1 MGGQTITVSGIA
13 APFPRAL
20 SESHSTPAARGAQGT
35 GLREH
40 AGARPRVADTG
51 LQGPFSLDAQVES
64 RYGRSA
70 APSSQPE
77 TGDTI
82 AAAISLGLSF
92 KEAAQLAG
100 VDETTLHRWRNRGR
114 DSARQPYRQ
123 FCQRIDAAQA
133 STARDY
139 LQAVRRSV
147 IEPTVTT
154 KTTTRPGPDGQPVT
168 ETVETVSPPDIK
180 GALWWL
186 ERRLPALFGR
196 RLEHAGSIDSTHDR
210 EKPAAPGAR
219 DHRSDDARSRRQA

>member
-1 MGGQTITVSGIA
+1 M
-13 APFPRAL
+13 
-20 SESHSTPAARGAQGT
+20 
-35 GLREH
+35 
-40 AGARPRVADTG
+40 AGRRTK
-51 LQGPFSLDAQVES
+51 LT
-64 RYGRSA
+64 
-70 APSSQPE
+70 PE
-77 TGDTI
+77 TENLILG
-82 AAAISLGLSF
+82 ALALGLSF
-92 KEAAQLAG
+92 KEAALAG

-114 DSARQPYRQ
+114 DSGRQPFRQ

-168 ETVETVSPPDIK
+168 ETVKTVSPPDIK

-196 RLEHAGSIDSTHDR
+196 RLEHAGRIDSTHDR
-210 EKPAAPGAR
+210 EKQRPLEILIVDPMTPQQAAAYEAQAR
-219 DHRSDDARSRRQA
+219 GEGLGRPEHAGTAAAGG

>member
-1 MGGQTITVSGIA
+1 M
-13 APFPRAL
+13 
-20 SESHSTPAARGAQGT
+20 
-35 GLREH
+35 
-40 AGARPRVADTG
+40 AGRRTK
-51 LQGPFSLDAQVES
+51 LT
-64 RYGRSA
+64 
-70 APSSQPE
+70 PE

-100 VDETTLHRWRNRGR
+100 IDETTLHRWRNRGR
-114 DSARQPYRQ
+114 DSGRQPFRQ

-154 KTTTRPGPDGQPVT
+154 KTTTRPGPDGQPVV
-168 ETVETVSPPDIK
+168 ETVETVEAVSPPDIK

-196 RLEHAGSIDSTHDR
+196 GVEHADSIDSTHDR
-210 EKPAAPGAR
+210 ENQRPLELLIVDPMTPQEAAAYDLEAQGEGLGRPEHADTAAAAGG
-219 DHRSDDARSRRQA
+219 

>member
-1 MGGQTITVSGIA
+1 M
-13 APFPRAL
+13 
-20 SESHSTPAARGAQGT
+20 
-35 GLREH
+35 
-40 AGARPRVADTG
+40 AGRRTKLTA
-51 LQGPFSLDAQVES
+51 
-64 RYGRSA
+64 
-70 APSSQPE
+70 E

-82 AAAISLGLSF
+82 AAAIGLGLSF

-114 DSARQPYRQ
+114 DSGRQPYRQ

-168 ETVETVSPPDIK
+168 ETVSPPDIK

-186 ERRLPALFGR
+186 ERRLLALFGR
-196 RLEHAGSIDSTHDR
+196 RLEHAGRIDSTRDR
-210 EKPAAPGAR
+210 ENQRPLELLIVDPMTPEEAAACDLEAEGEGLGRPR
-219 DHRSDDARSRRQA
+219 TR

>member
-1 MGGQTITVSGIA
+1 M
-13 APFPRAL
+13 
-20 SESHSTPAARGAQGT
+20 
-35 GLREH
+35 
-40 AGARPRVADTG
+40 AGRRTK
-51 LQGPFSLDAQVES
+51 LT
-64 RYGRSA
+64 
-70 APSSQPE
+70 PE

-154 KTTTRPGPDGQPVT
+154 KTTTRPGPDGQPVI

-196 RLEHAGSIDSTHDR
+196 GLEQAGSIDSTHDR
-210 EKPAAPGAR
+210 EKPRPVELLIVDPMTPQQAAAYEAQGKGLGRPEHADTAAAAGR
-219 DHRSDDARSRRQA
+219 